1 MLAVFLPVLLI
12 PFIVVLPVVF
22 VELLHRL
29 QQTVLLIAFLW
40 IPHDHHL
47 LVLLEVHLRHPSVV
61 EENVAEVSAVGERRF
76 FLEADQVLSEVVSL
90 EEDGRVVLEVEVE
103 ERNHLSITITLKV
116 GERFLPELKH
126 NIAVVLEEDFRRGVL
141 PFLSHLLYDIVH
153 THIDVMQC
161 SLGLQG
167 ES

>member
-1 MLAVFLPVLLI
+1 M
-12 PFIVVLPVVF
+12 
-22 VELLHRL
+22 
-29 QQTVLLIAFLW
+29 
-40 IPHDHHL
+40 
-47 LVLLEVHLRHPSVV
+47 
-61 EENVAEVSAVGERRF
+61 
-76 FLEADQVLSEVVSL
+76 
-90 EEDGRVVLEVEVE
+90 
-103 ERNHLSITITLKV
+103 SITITLKV

-141 PFLSHLLYDIVH
+141 PFLPHLLYDIVH